1 MPSDHI
7 KINDPP
13 KRRDPGE
20 SANCT
25 RATRKI
31 TTVDST
37 LFREFVSIA
46 VVGALLA
53 VLFVDSVVGMADDF
67 TSGPIVRVHVA
78 EVTDGR

>member
-1 MPSDHI
+1 MSRR
-7 KINDPP
+7 P
-13 KRRDPGE
+13 KRIDPGE

-25 RATRKI
+25 RATKKI

-53 VLFVDSVVGMADDF
+53 VIMTDAVVGMSSGFAPTSEVGYMLAGVGADD
-67 TSGPIVRVHVA
+67 R
-78 EVTDGR
+78 